1 MDNKTLSAD
10 EHYLFNVD
18 ILINARTNRLALQY
32 LLELMNSS
40 DVVGD
45 FRIQSELPLGKTID
59 SLLDPL
65 QTISKQEQPPP
76 GTQPGIHRA
85 VLQKSAV
92 AAQSPVS
99 PANPGN
105 EPGNGKSMDN
115 PADPLSQI
123 RAFIRDNRLVR
134 LRANR
139 QGKQI
144 SMPCRILNFDE
155 ASATINVYHVDEK
168 QVYTFRLNEI
178 DEFL

>member
-40 DVVGD
+40 DVVAD
-45 FRIQSELPLGKTID
+45 FRIRSELPLGKTID

-65 QTISKQEQPPP
+65 QTMSKQEQALPD
-76 GTQPGIHRA
+76 TQPGIRRA
-85 VLQKSAV
+85 VLPKSSV
-92 AAQSPVS
+92 LPQSPVS

-105 EPGNGKSMDN
+105 EQDYRKSIES
-115 PADPLSQI
+115 PADPYGQI
-123 RAFIRDNRLVR
+123 RAFIQDNRLVR

-155 ASATINVYHVDEK
+155 ASATLNVYQVDEK

>member
-1 MDNKTLSAD
+1 MDNKSLSAD

-45 FRIQSELPLGKTID
+45 FRIQSELPLGKTIA

-65 QTISKQEQPPP
+65 QTISGQEQTHS
-76 GTQPGIHRA
+76 GTQSGIRPA
-85 VLQKSAV
+85 VLPKSAV
-92 AAQSPVS
+92 PPQNPVS

-105 EPGNGKSMDN
+105 EPGNGKPIESH
-115 PADPLSQI
+115 ADPLGQI

-155 ASATINVYHVDEK
+155 ASATLNVYHVDEK